1 MNFIVI
7 GGGAAGMSA
16 ASKAKR
22 SDPSLSVTV
31 LESGRYV
38 SYAECGIPYLIQ
50 GIVPEASSLL
60 HYPLTEFTVKRG
72 IDVQTGTK
80 VETVDRKEKI
90 LVLRDGRRLKYDRL
104 LIATGASANVPVGV
118 NCRNVFGI
126 RSLESGE
133 YARSITEKYSDI
145 VIVGDGVLGLE
156 LASALHE
163 RGKKVTLISKHSR
176 ILQKLDDDIGAH
188 LHSEFSSVI
197 RVIPNT
203 MVTDISEKGDGKLS
217 VETSTGKLETEVV
230 IFAAGITPNVD
241 LARNAGLEM
250 FMDRAILVN
259 RSMQTSDPDIYA
271 AGDVATTVDL
281 VTGSTDWQPLAQVAN
296 KMGRVAGSNVAGKPM
311 EFPGS
316 IGTTLVKI
324 LDLEVG
330 FTGLNSRELARK
342 GIEFRE
348 TMVKAKS
355 RAAYYPGAEDVY
367 VKILIS
373 KKDDRVLGGQI
384 VSKDGGAWRLNAL
397 AMAIQGGF
405 TVQDLFYGDLGY
417 SPPFGPVW
425 DPIIIAASIA
435 MRD

>member
-22 SDPSLSVTV
+22 SNPSLSVTV
-31 LESGRYV
+31 LESGKYV

-50 GIVPEASSLL
+50 GIVPGASNLL
-60 HYPLTEFTVKRG
+60 HYPITEFTINRK

-80 VETVDRKEKI
+80 VENIDRKEKT
-90 LVLRDGRRLKYDRL
+90 LLLQDGRKLKYDKL
-104 LIATGASANVPVGV
+104 LISTGGTANVPFG
-118 NCRNVFGI
+118 RSFKNVFGI

-133 YARSITEKYSDI
+133 YARSITEKYNEI
-145 VIVGDGVLGLE
+145 LIVGDGVLGLE
-156 LASALHE
+156 LASVLLE
-163 RGKKVTLISKHSR
+163 SGKSVTLISKHSR
-176 ILQKLDDDIGAH
+176 ILQKLDEDIA
-188 LHSEFSSVI
+188 EVVQKAISSKIKVL
-197 RVIPNT
+197 
-203 MVTDISEKGDGKLS
+203 TDTSIKDIKEIGDGKLS
-217 VETSTGKLETEVV
+217 VETFNGKLQTEVV
-230 IFAAGITPNVD
+230 IFAVGITPNVD
-241 LARNAGLEM
+241 LARKAGLDL
-250 FMDRAILVN
+250 FMDKAILVN

-271 AGDVATTVDL
+271 AGDVATTTNL
-281 VTGSTDWQPLAQVAN
+281 VTKTTDWQPLAQVAN
-296 KMGRVAGSNVAGKPM
+296 KMGRVAGSNVAGKLM

-316 IGTTLVKI
+316 LGTTLVKI

-330 FTGLNSRELARK
+330 FTGLNSSELKRK

-348 TMVKAKS
+348 KMVKAKS
-355 RAAYYPGAEDVY
+355 KAAYYPGSEDVY

-373 KKDDRVLGGQI
+373 KENDTILGGQI

-405 TVQDLFYGDLGY
+405 TVEDLFYGDLGY

-425 DPIIIAASIA
+425 DPIIIAASIS

>member
-31 LESGRYV
+31 LESGKYI

-50 GIVPEASSLL
+50 GIVPETSSLL
-60 HYPLTEFTVKRG
+60 HYPQTEFTVKRG
-72 IDVQTGTK
+72 IDVQTETE
-80 VETVDRKEKI
+80 VEAVDRNEKT
-90 LVLRDGRRLKYDRL
+90 LLLKDGRRLKYDRL
-104 LIATGASANVPVGV
+104 LISTGASANVPLGK
-118 NCRNVFGI
+118 NCGNVFGI

-133 YARSITEKYSDI
+133 YARNITEKFNDI

-156 LASALHE
+156 LASVLHE
-163 RGKKVTLISKHSR
+163 SGKNVTLISKHSR
-176 ILQKLDDDIGAH
+176 ILQKLDDDIAAH
-188 LHSEFSSVI
+188 VHREVSSRI
-197 RVIPNT
+197 RIVT
-203 MVTDISEKGDGKLS
+203 DTSVTDIKESGGKLS
-217 VETSTGKLETEVV
+217 VETSTGKLEAEVV
-230 IFAAGITPNVD
+230 IFAVGITPNVD
-241 LARNAGLEM
+241 LARNAGLDL

-259 RSMQTSDPDIYA
+259 RSMQTSDPDIFA
-271 AGDVATTVDL
+271 AGDVATTTNL
-281 VTGSTDWQPLAQVAN
+281 VTGTTDWQPLAQVAN

-316 IGTTLVKI
+316 LGTTLVKI

-330 FTGLNSRELARK
+330 FTGLNSRELKEK

-373 KKDDRVLGGQI
+373 KEKDNVLGGQI
-384 VSKDGGAWRLNAL
+384 VSKDGGSWRLNAL

-405 TVQDLFYGDLGY
+405 TVEDLFYGDLGY

-425 DPIIIAASIA
+425 DPIIIAASIS

>member
-22 SDPSLSVTV
+22 TDPSISVTV
-31 LESGRYV
+31 LESGKYV
-38 SYAECGIPYLIQ
+38 SYAECGIPYFIQ
-50 GIVPEASSLL
+50 GLVPDAASLL

-72 IDVQTGTK
+72 IDVQSGIRVDALDRAEK
-80 VETVDRKEKI
+80 TV
-90 LVLRDGRRLKYDRL
+90 VLHDGRKMKYDKL
-104 LIATGASANVPVGV
+104 LISTGARANLPDGMGM
-118 NCRNVFGI
+118 RNVFAV

-133 YARSITEKYSDI
+133 YAKKITENSNDI
-145 VIVGDGVLGLE
+145 AIVGDGVLGLE

-163 RGKKVTLISKHSR
+163 HGKQVTLISKHSR
-176 ILQKLDDDIGAH
+176 ILQKLDDDIGIH
-188 LHSEFSSVI
+188 VDREFSSKIDVV
-197 RVIPNT
+197 RNS
-203 MVTDISEKGDGKLS
+203 MVSKITEKDDHGLNI
-217 VETSTGKLETEVV
+217 ETTTGNLEADAV
-230 IFAAGITPNVD
+230 IFAVGITPNVE
-241 LARNAGLEM
+241 LARMAGLEL
-250 FMDRAILVN
+250 FMDKAILVN

-271 AGDVATTVDL
+271 AGDVATTTDL
-281 VTGSTDWQPLAQVAN
+281 VTGTTDWQPLAQVAN
-296 KMGRVAGSNVAGKPM
+296 KMGRVAGSCISGKPM

-316 IGTTLVKI
+316 LGTTLVKI

-330 FTGLNSRELARK
+330 FTGLNSRELKRK

-355 RAAYYPGAEDVY
+355 RAGYYPGAEDVY

-373 KKDDRVLGGQI
+373 KEDDRILGGQI
-384 VSKDGGAWRLNAL
+384 VSRDSGAWRLNAL

-405 TVQDLFYGDLGY
+405 TVEDLFYGDLGY

-425 DPIIIAASIA
+425 DPIIIAASVS

>member
-22 SDPSLSVTV
+22 SDPSISVTV
-31 LESGRYV
+31 LESGKYV

-50 GIVPEASSLL
+50 GIVPDASGLL

-80 VETVDRKEKI
+80 VDAVDRKEKT
-90 LVLRDGRRLKYDRL
+90 LLLQDGRRLRYDRL
-104 LIATGASANVPVGV
+104 LISTGASANVPLGN

-133 YARSITEKYSDI
+133 YAKNITEKYNDI

-156 LASALHE
+156 LASVLHE
-163 RGKKVTLISKHSR
+163 RGKSVTLISKHSR
-176 ILQKLDDDIGAH
+176 ILQKLDDDIGSHVHKEVSAKIKVVTGT
-188 LHSEFSSVI
+188 S
-197 RVIPNT
+197 
-203 MVTDISEKGDGKLS
+203 VTDIQEMGNGKLS
-217 VETSTGKLETEVV
+217 LETSTGKLQAEVV
-230 IFAAGITPNVD
+230 IFAVGITPNLD
-241 LARNAGLEM
+241 LARKAGLDL

-271 AGDVATTVDL
+271 AGDVATTTDL
-281 VTGSTDWQPLAQVAN
+281 VTGTTDWQPLAQVAN
-296 KMGRVAGSNVAGKPM
+296 KMGRVAGSNIAGKPM

-316 IGTTLVKI
+316 LGTTLVKI

-330 FTGLNSRELARK
+330 FTGLNSRELKMK
-342 GIEFRE
+342 GIEFKE

-355 RAAYYPGAEDVY
+355 KAAYYPGAEDVY

-373 KKDDRVLGGQI
+373 KENDTVLGGQI

-397 AMAIQGGF
+397 AMAIQGHF
-405 TVQDLFYGDLGY
+405 TVEDLFYGDLGY

-425 DPIIIAASIA
+425 DPIIIAASIS

>member
-31 LESGRYV
+31 LESGKYV

-50 GIVPEASSLL
+50 GIVPEAASLL
-60 HYPLTEFTVKRG
+60 HYPLAEFTVKRG
-72 IDVQTGTK
+72 IDVQIGTK
-80 VETVDRKEKI
+80 VETIDRKEKTLI
-90 LVLRDGRRLKYDRL
+90 LQDGRMMKYDRL
-104 LIATGASANVPVGV
+104 LISTGATANVPLGK

-126 RSLESGE
+126 RTLESGE
-133 YARSITEKYSDI
+133 YAKNITEKYNDI

-163 RGKKVTLISKHSR
+163 RGKHVTLVSKHSR
-176 ILQKLDDDIGAH
+176 ILQKLDDDIGAFVH
-188 LHSEFSSVI
+188 REFSSVI
-197 RVIPNT
+197 KVMAGT
-203 MVTDISEKGDGKLS
+203 SVTGISEKADGRLS
-217 VETSTGKLETEVV
+217 VETSAGTIETEVV
-230 IFAAGITPNVD
+230 IFAVGITPNVD
-241 LARNAGLEM
+241 LARKAGLDL
-250 FMDRAILVN
+250 FNDRAILVN

-271 AGDVATTVDL
+271 AGDVATTTDL
-281 VTGSTDWQPLAQVAN
+281 VTGNTDWQPLAQVAN

-330 FTGLNSRELARK
+330 FTGLNGRELARK
-342 GIEFRE
+342 GIDFRE

-355 RAAYYPGAEDVY
+355 KAAYYPGAEDVY

-373 KKDDRVLGGQI
+373 KKDDRILGGQV
-384 VSKDGGAWRLNAL
+384 VSKDAGAWRLNAL

-405 TVQDLFYGDLGY
+405 TVEDLFYGDLGY

-425 DPIIIAASIA
+425 DPIIIAASIS

>member
-1 MNFIVI
+1 MHFIVI

-22 SDPSLSVTV
+22 TVPSISVTV
-31 LESGRYV
+31 LESGKYV

-50 GIVPEASSLL
+50 GLVPDASNLL

-72 IDVQTGTK
+72 IDVQTGTS
-80 VETVDRKEKI
+80 VEKLDRKEKVV
-90 LVLRDGRRLKYDRL
+90 VLHDGRKIGYDKL
-104 LIATGASANVPVGV
+104 LIATGATANIPAGM
-118 NCRNVFGI
+118 NMKNVFAI

-133 YARSITEKYSDI
+133 YAKKITEKYSDI

-163 RGKKVTLISKHSR
+163 HGKHVTVVSKHSR
-176 ILQKLDDDIGAH
+176 VLQKLDDDIGMYVDG
-188 LHSEFSSVI
+188 EFSSKIDVI
-197 RVIPNT
+197 RNSSIKKIT
-203 MVTDISEKGDGKLS
+203 EKSDGKLDI
-217 VETSTGKLETEVV
+217 ETTTGNLDVEVV
-230 IFAAGITPNVD
+230 IFAVGITPNVD
-241 LARNAGLEM
+241 LARNAGLEL
-250 FMDRAILVN
+250 FKDRAILVN
-259 RSMQTSDPDIYA
+259 KSMQTSDPDIYA
-271 AGDVATTVDL
+271 AGDVATSIDL
-281 VTGSTDWQPLAQVAN
+281 VTGTTDWQPLAQVAN
-296 KMGRVAGSNVAGKPM
+296 KMGRVAGSNVSGKHM

-316 IGTTLVKI
+316 LGTTLVRI

-330 FTGLNSRELARK
+330 FTGLNSRTLKEK

-355 RAAYYPGAEDVY
+355 KAAYYPGAENVY

-373 KKDDRVLGGQI
+373 KEDERILGGQI
-384 VSKDGGAWRLNAL
+384 VSRDAGAWRLNAL

-405 TVQDLFYGDLGY
+405 TVEDLFYGDLGY

-425 DPIIIAASIA
+425 DPIIIAASVS